1 MMGSQIT
8 QLVETYNYNNI
19 EWNSRELFSTLSF
32 QCLTMQYTGKSQFPM
47 LNNAIHGQVIK
58 NLLSFNPRQ
67 QDWDNLEI
75 LFGPKPFVILD

>member
-32 QCLTMQYTGKSQFPM
+32 QCLTMQYTGKSQFLM
-47 LNNAIHGQVIK
+47 FNNAIHGQVIK

-67 QDWDNLEI
+67 HDWDNLEI